1 MGWRVSRIYVGG
13 VSRAL
18 QKAYWRAF
26 RRGAVIDSTAVS
38 ATPQGDVI
46 FAQVTDGGRPEH
58 VVVRAAKVGLMVEVL
73 QHVIDDAAEHGR
85 LATWELENVTETS

>member
-1 MGWRVSRIYVGG
+1 MSRIYVGS
-13 VSRAL
+13 VSSAL

-26 RRGAVIDSTAVS
+26 RRGAVIDSTEVS

-58 VVVRAAKVGLMVEVL
+58 VVIRAGLVGPLVENLQLVL
-73 QHVIDDAAEHGR
+73 EDAWEHGR
-85 LATWELENVTETS
+85 TATWEMENVSGS

>member
-1 MGWRVSRIYVGG
+1 VSRIYVGG

-46 FAQVTDGGRPEH
+46 FSQVTDGGRPEH
-58 VVVRAAKVGLMVEVL
+58 VIIKAAQVGLMVEVL
-73 QHVIDDAAEHGR
+73 QKAIDDAFEHGR
-85 LATWELENVTETS
+85 LATWELENVSGS

>member
-1 MGWRVSRIYVGG
+1 MSRIYVGG
-13 VSRAL
+13 VTRAL

-26 RRGAVIDSTAVS
+26 RKGAVIDSTAVS

-58 VVVRAAKVGLMVEVL
+58 VVIMAGLVGPLVENLQLVL
-73 QHVIDDAAEHGR
+73 EDAWEHGR
-85 LATWELENVTETS
+85 LATWEMENVSDR

>member
-1 MGWRVSRIYVGG
+1 MSRVYVGG

-26 RRGAVIDSTAVS
+26 RKGAVIDSTAVS

-46 FAQVTDGGRPEH
+46 FSQVTDGGRPEH
-58 VVVRAAKVGLMVEVL
+58 VVIKAAKVGLMVEVL
-73 QHVIDDAAEHGR
+73 QHVVDDAFKHER
-85 LATWELENVTETS
+85 TATWEMENVSDR

>member
-1 MGWRVSRIYVGG
+1 MSRIYVGG
-13 VSRAL
+13 VTRAL

-26 RRGAVIDSTAVS
+26 RKGAVIDSTAVS

-58 VVVRAAKVGLMVEVL
+58 VVVRADRVGPLVENLQLVL
-73 QHVIDDAAEHGR
+73 EDAWEHGR
-85 LATWELENVTETS
+85 LATWEMENVSDR

>member
-1 MGWRVSRIYVGG
+1 MGCSVSRVYVGG
-13 VSRAL
+13 VTRAL

-26 RRGAVIDSTAVS
+26 RKGAVIDSTAVS

-58 VVVRAAKVGLMVEVL
+58 VVVRSDLVGPLVENLQLVL
-73 QHVIDDAAEHGR
+73 EDAWEHGR
-85 LATWELENVTETS
+85 TATWEMENVSER

>member
-1 MGWRVSRIYVGG
+1 MSRVYVGG
-13 VSRAL
+13 ATRAL
-18 QKAYWRAF
+18 KKAYWRAF

-58 VVVRAAKVGLMVEVL
+58 VVVRAGLVGPLVENLQLVL
-73 QHVIDDAAEHGR
+73 EDAWEHGR
-85 LATWELENVTETS
+85 LATWEMENVSGS

>member
-1 MGWRVSRIYVGG
+1 MSRVYVGG
-13 VSRAL
+13 VTRAL
-18 QKAYWRAF
+18 QKAYWRAI

-58 VVVRAAKVGLMVEVL
+58 VVVRAGLVGPLVENLQLVL
-73 QHVIDDAAEHGR
+73 EDAWEHGR
-85 LATWELENVTETS
+85 LATWEMENVSER